1 MRVAE
6 LRVGNWIQ
14 DLGDDEMQNY
24 QIEQICKDSDGFKGY
39 YIVFRNGSFKCKID
53 SDGFQPIPL
62 TEEWLLKFGFKLN
75 KLGNLCKYIETKENG
90 SRFITFK
97 YSNYYKNWYIYLEH
111 NPPCQYVHQLQ
122 NIIFVLTGEELEV
135 KL

>member
-1 MRVAE
+1 ME
-6 LRVGNWIQ
+6 LLPTEIRIGNWIE
-14 DLGDDEMQNY
+14 DWTD
-24 QIEQICKDSDGFKGY
+24 IK
-39 YIVFRNGSFKCKID
+39 NGSIQRQIDLDDFAMMANYERSGNHPLPFK
-53 SDGFQPIPL
+53 PIPL

-111 NPPCQYVHQLQ
+111 NPPCQYLHQLQ